1 MSHQGVVCLLLLF
14 GAVIKGVNAEVQN
27 TSVKV
32 GGEAFLNCHLMK
44 SEDVVRVT
52 WQKISPKINLAISD
66 KDSNQAVNPEFRDK
80 VEFKDAGLQNST
92 IIIKNVKQQDE
103 GCYNCLFNIQHQRAI
118 ICKTYKTCLEIYGK
132 NLPASLN
139 VCFFSSISV
148 EIPALEPTHVCS
160 CVFLAELNEPV
171 LHVSKSS
178 STAEFI
184 VSCSATGR
192 PAPTV
197 TLSVQGQNFSHT
209 STVRVPN
216 TNGTVTVNTTAVLSG
231 LHRTS
236 TRVRCSVRLAFG
248 SETEVFTTIP
258 GFDEERSP
266 SDSDDSLTWII
277 VSVVLVCAAAA
288 VIVIVTS
295 LFKIHMKCLSHS
307 DHEENEDEE
316 AGKELKDTH
325 ETPLARTPLTRTPV
339 ARTPSTKILLSEE
352 NEVTSTDS
360 LRKRGS
366 AEKNQPR
373 ANPEL
378 KTPAN
383 RRLNL

>member
-1 MSHQGVVCLLLLF
+1 MSHQRVVCLLLCF
-14 GAVIKGVNAEVQN
+14 GAVIKGVNAQVRN

-52 WQKISPKINLAISD
+52 WQKISPQINLAISD
-66 KDSNQAVNPEFRDK
+66 KYFNQTVNPAFRDK

-118 ICKTYKTCLEIYGK
+118 ICKTCLQIY
-132 NLPASLN
+132 
-139 VCFFSSISV
+139 
-148 EIPALEPTHVCS
+148 
-160 CVFLAELNEPV
+160 ELNEPV

>member
-1 MSHQGVVCLLLLF
+1 MLRKFKLHGLIIFFFTFIQ
-14 GAVIKGVNAEVQN
+14 
-27 TSVKV
+27 SVAYFV
-32 GGEAFLNCHLMK
+32 GGEAFLSCHLMK
-44 SEDVVRVT
+44 SEDVVQVT
-52 WQKISPKINLAISD
+52 WQKISPEMNLATNS
-66 KDSNQAVNPEFRDK
+66 KYFSPRVNPEFRDK

-103 GCYNCLFNIQHQRAI
+103 GCYNCLFNIQHQGVI
-118 ICKTYKTCLEIYGK
+118 ICKTCLQIY
-132 NLPASLN
+132 
-139 VCFFSSISV
+139 
-148 EIPALEPTHVCS
+148 
-160 CVFLAELNEPV
+160 ELNEPV

-266 SDSDDSLTWII
+266 SDSDDSKFSPHGLRPLTLLLCCYFINVKGFFPLFLTGLTWIS
-277 VSVVLVCAAAA
+277 VSVVLVCAFAF
-288 VIVIVTS
+288 IITF
-295 LFKIHMKCLSHS
+295 LFKKYMKWYFSCFNS
-307 DHEENEDEE
+307 
-316 AGKELKDTH
+316 
-325 ETPLARTPLTRTPV
+325 V
-339 ARTPSTKILLSEE
+339 STFY
-352 NEVTSTDS
+352 NC
-360 LRKRGS
+360 
-366 AEKNQPR
+366 
-373 ANPEL
+373 
-378 KTPAN
+378 
-383 RRLNL
+383 

>member
-1 MSHQGVVCLLLLF
+1 MSHQGVVCLLLWF
-14 GAVIKGVNAEVQN
+14 GAFIKGVNAEVQ
-27 TSVKV
+27 TIAVKV

-44 SEDVVRVT
+44 SEDVVQVT
-52 WQKISPKINLAISD
+52 WQKISPEINLATNS
-66 KDSNQAVNPEFRDK
+66 KYFSPRVNPEFRHK

-92 IIIKNVKQQDE
+92 IIIKNVNQQDE
-103 GCYNCLFNIQHQRAI
+103 GCYNCLFNIQHQGAI
-118 ICKTYKTCLEIYGK
+118 ICKTCLQIY
-132 NLPASLN
+132 
-139 VCFFSSISV
+139 
-148 EIPALEPTHVCS
+148 
-160 CVFLAELNEPV
+160 ELNEPV

-266 SDSDDSLTWII
+266 SDSDDSLTRII
-277 VSVVLVCAAAA
+277 VSVVLVCAGA
-288 VIVIVTS
+288 VVVAVVITS
-295 LFKIHMKCLSHS
+295 LYKKHVKCLSHS
-307 DHEENEDEE
+307 DHEKNEDEE

-325 ETPLARTPLTRTPV
+325 K
-339 ARTPSTKILLSEE
+339 TPSTRMPLSRLKKK
-352 NEVTSTDS
+352 NEGTSTDFS
-360 LRKRGS
+360 E
-366 AEKNQPR
+366 AEGIC
-373 ANPEL
+373 
-378 KTPAN
+378 
-383 RRLNL
+383 

>member
-1 MSHQGVVCLLLLF
+1 YKILF
-14 GAVIKGVNAEVQN
+14 SSDIR
-27 TSVKV
+27 TLIC
-32 GGEAFLNCHLMK
+32 EAFLNCHLMK
-44 SEDVVRVT
+44 SEDVVQYFSPRVNPEFRDKVEFKDAGLQNSTIIIKNVNQQDEGCYNCVFSIQHQGAITCKTCLQIYAVIPELTIAVKVGGEAFLNCYLMKSEDVVQVT
-52 WQKISPKINLAISD
+52 WQKISPEMNLATNS
-66 KDSNQAVNPEFRDK
+66 KYFSPRVNPEFRHK

-103 GCYNCLFNIQHQRAI
+103 GCYNCLFNIQHQGAI
-118 ICKTYKTCLEIYGK
+118 TCKTCLQIYGK
-132 NLPASLN
+132 NLLASLN
-139 VCFFSSISV
+139 VCFFSSIPV

-258 GFDEERSP
+258 GKKCFQRHT
-266 SDSDDSLTWII
+266 LI
-277 VSVVLVCAAAA
+277 VW
-288 VIVIVTS
+288 
-295 LFKIHMKCLSHS
+295 
-307 DHEENEDEE
+307 
-316 AGKELKDTH
+316 
-325 ETPLARTPLTRTPV
+325 
-339 ARTPSTKILLSEE
+339 
-352 NEVTSTDS
+352 
-360 LRKRGS
+360 
-366 AEKNQPR
+366 
-373 ANPEL
+373 
-378 KTPAN
+378 
-383 RRLNL
+383 

>member
-1 MSHQGVVCLLLLF
+1 MSHQGVVCLLLWF
-14 GAVIKGVNAEVQN
+14 GAFIKGVNAEVQN

-44 SEDVVRVT
+44 SEDVVQVT
-52 WQKISPKINLAISD
+52 WQKISPEINLATNS
-66 KDSNQAVNPEFRDK
+66 KYFSPRVNPEFRHK

-92 IIIKNVKQQDE
+92 IIIKNVNQQDE
-103 GCYNCLFNIQHQRAI
+103 GCYNCLFNIQHQGVI
-118 ICKTYKTCLEIYGK
+118 TCKTCLLIY
-132 NLPASLN
+132 
-139 VCFFSSISV
+139 
-148 EIPALEPTHVCS
+148 
-160 CVFLAELNEPV
+160 ELNEPV

-266 SDSDDSLTWII
+266 SDSDDSLTWIS
-277 VSVVLVCAAAA
+277 VPVVLVCAVVVAVVVA
-288 VIVIVTS
+288 VIITP
-295 LFKIHMKCLSHS
+295 LFKKHMTCLSHS

-316 AGKELKDTH
+316 VGKELKDTH
-325 ETPLARTPLTRTPV
+325 KTPLAG
-339 ARTPSTKILLSEE
+339 TPSNKTLLNEE
-352 NEVTSTDS
+352 NEVTSTDY
-360 LRKRGS
+360 LRQWGS

-373 ANPEL
+373 ANLEQ
-378 KTPAN
+378 KNSTVKD
-383 RRLNL
+383 

>member
-14 GAVIKGVNAEVQN
+14 GAFIKGVNAEVQN

-118 ICKTYKTCLEIYGK
+118 ICKTYKTCLEIY
-132 NLPASLN
+132 
-139 VCFFSSISV
+139 
-148 EIPALEPTHVCS
+148 
-160 CVFLAELNEPV
+160 ELNEPV

-266 SDSDDSLTWII
+266 SDSDDSLTWI
-277 VSVVLVCAAAA
+277 SLPVVLVCAGA
-288 VIVIVTS
+288 VVAVVITS
-295 LFKIHMKCLSHS
+295 LYKKHMKC

-316 AGKELKDTH
+316 VGKELKDTH
-325 ETPLARTPLTRTPV
+325 K
-339 ARTPSTKILLSEE
+339 TPSTRMPLIRLKKK
-352 NEVTSTDS
+352 NEGTSTDS
-360 LRKRGS
+360 LRQRGS
-366 AEKNQPR
+366 AEEHQPR
-373 ANPEL
+373 ANPEQ
-378 KTPAN
+378 KTSTVKD
-383 RRLNL
+383 

>member
-1 MSHQGVVCLLLLF
+1 MPQNMVVCFLLWF
-14 GAVIKGVNAEVQN
+14 GAFIKGVNAEVQ
-27 TSVKV
+27 TIAVKV
-32 GGEAFLNCHLMK
+32 GGEAFLNCYLMK
-44 SEDVVRVT
+44 SEDVVQVT
-52 WQKISPKINLAISD
+52 WQKISPEMNLATNS
-66 KDSNQAVNPEFRDK
+66 KYFSPRVNPEFRHK

-103 GCYNCLFNIQHQRAI
+103 GCYNCLFNIQHQGAI
-118 ICKTYKTCLEIYGK
+118 TCKTCLQIY
-132 NLPASLN
+132 
-139 VCFFSSISV
+139 
-148 EIPALEPTHVCS
+148 
-160 CVFLAELNEPV
+160 ELNEPV

-266 SDSDDSLTWII
+266 SDSDDSLIWISF
-277 VSVVLVCAAAA
+277 VFLVCGVAVLVA
-288 VIVIVTS
+288 VIIIS
-295 LFKIHMKCLSHS
+295 LLKNHMKSFTVKSQLKTLERSFRVRLFLRGLLSICHAGRCTHKQGQNS

-316 AGKELKDTH
+316 VGEELKDTH
-325 ETPLARTPLTRTPV
+325 ETPSTRMPLIRL
-339 ARTPSTKILLSEE
+339 KKE

-360 LRKRGS
+360 LRQRGS
-366 AEKNQPR
+366 FEKNQPR
-373 ANPEL
+373 ANPEQ
-378 KTPAN
+378 KTSTVKD
-383 RRLNL
+383 

>member
-1 MSHQGVVCLLLLF
+1 MSHQRVVCLLLCF
-14 GAVIKGVNAEVQN
+14 GAVVKGVNAQVRN

-52 WQKISPKINLAISD
+52 WQKISPQINLAISD
-66 KDSNQAVNPEFRDK
+66 KYFNQTVNPVFRDK

-118 ICKTYKTCLEIYGK
+118 ICKTYKTCLEIY
-132 NLPASLN
+132 
-139 VCFFSSISV
+139 
-148 EIPALEPTHVCS
+148 
-160 CVFLAELNEPV
+160 ELNEPV

-184 VSCSATGR
+184 VSCSATGQ

-266 SDSDDSLTWII
+266 SDSDDSLTRIR
-277 VSVVLVCAAAA
+277 VPVVLVCAGA
-288 VIVIVTS
+288 VAVVITS
-295 LFKIHMKCLSHS
+295 LFKKHMKCLSHS

-316 AGKELKDTH
+316 VGMELKDTH
-325 ETPLARTPLTRTPV
+325 KTPSTRTPL
-339 ARTPSTKILLSEE
+339 KEE

-360 LRKRGS
+360 LRQRGS
-366 AEKNQPR
+366 AEEHQPR
-373 ANPEL
+373 ANPEQ
-378 KTPAN
+378 KTPAVKD
-383 RRLNL
+383 

>member
-1 MSHQGVVCLLLLF
+1 MPQNMVVCFLLWF
-14 GAVIKGVNAEVQN
+14 GAFIKGVNAEVQ
-27 TSVKV
+27 TIAVKV
-32 GGEAFLNCHLMK
+32 GGEAFLNCYLMK
-44 SEDVVRVT
+44 SEDVVQVT
-52 WQKISPKINLAISD
+52 WQKISPEMNLATNS
-66 KDSNQAVNPEFRDK
+66 KYFSPRVNPEFRHK

-103 GCYNCLFNIQHQRAI
+103 GCYNCLFNIQHQGAI
-118 ICKTYKTCLEIYGK
+118 TCKTCLQIY
-132 NLPASLN
+132 
-139 VCFFSSISV
+139 
-148 EIPALEPTHVCS
+148 
-160 CVFLAELNEPV
+160 ELNEPV

-266 SDSDDSLTWII
+266 SDSDDSLSWIS
-277 VSVVLVCAAAA
+277 VPVVLVCAVAVA
-288 VIVIVTS
+288 VITS
-295 LFKIHMKCLSHS
+295 LFKKHMKCLSHS

-316 AGKELKDTH
+316 VGMELKDTH
-325 ETPLARTPLTRTPV
+325 ETPSTRMPLSRAPLTTTPSTRTPL
-339 ARTPSTKILLSEE
+339 KEE
-352 NEVTSTDS
+352 CEGTSTVS
-360 LRKRGS
+360 LRQRGS

-373 ANPEL
+373 ANPEQ
-378 KTPAN
+378 KTSTVKD
-383 RRLNL
+383 